1 MSLGTENTAAT
12 PTTREPEQA
21 EEPTN
26 GISHDLIKERIRA
39 NLNPLNDQISRLTQV
54 LKQLIQEI
62 SARIIPA
69 ADTVESLTQSWSG
82 NFWSSLASAF
92 GSTGFLPDSRFLFC
106 CRFRAQ
112 VSFFIIDNSM
122 DLHLISVL
130 ALE

>member
-1 MSLGTENTAAT
+1 MTFFDLRALRSEKNYSKISHPKMSLGTENTAAT

-62 SARIIPA
+62 SARNIPA
-69 ADTVESLTQSWSG
+69 ADTVESLTQS
-82 NFWSSLASAF
+82 
-92 GSTGFLPDSRFLFC
+92 
-106 CRFRAQ
+106 
-112 VSFFIIDNSM
+112 
-122 DLHLISVL
+122 
-130 ALE
+130 